1 MRFQFGKYVL
11 DSESFALQLDGK
23 PLAAEPQVIEL
34 LLFLVRNRDRMVSKN
49 ELNIEI
55 WKGRVVSEAALSS
68 AIKAAR
74 KLVNDDGRTQSIIQT
89 VHRKGFRFI
98 ATVSELDTA
107 PLVTRIEPA
116 TGQST
121 EQGIAAAV
129 AKPRIIVL
137 PFVNLSND
145 EQQDYFSDGVT
156 TDIITQLSRHRWL
169 DVIARNTSF
178 GYKNG
183 GTNAHQLATELQVH
197 YVVEGNIQRS
207 GGRVRISVHLIDAQ
221 SGTQKWAERFS
232 RELGDMFA
240 LQDEITELIVARLEP
255 EIGIV
260 ERNKVVLTRPANMQA
275 WDCYHLG
282 IYHFFKFTG
291 PDNLEAQRLLKQ
303 TQLLDPNFGE
313 AYAWWAYA
321 TVLGMVYWQ
330 TDPGQD
336 LLEQALQACD
346 QALSLDGQNA
356 TFFALKARVLLAC
369 RNYRAAIVENERAIQ
384 LNPSFAA
391 AYCGLGDSLA
401 YEGQYEEALEYFDK
415 AIALSPNDPQLW
427 AFYTYGALVHLF
439 KSDFDAALNWTE
451 KAHSLANYQYWTT
464 AHRMVALIYLDRLEE
479 AAAQKKQLIKEE
491 PEFTQS
497 FARKKLFY
505 LKSDAQIKIYIE
517 GLQRAGIAP

>member
-1 MRFQFGKYVL
+1 
-11 DSESFALQLDGK
+11 
-23 PLAAEPQVIEL
+23 
-34 LLFLVRNRDRMVSKN
+34 
-49 ELNIEI
+49 
-55 WKGRVVSEAALSS
+55 
-68 AIKAAR
+68 
-74 KLVNDDGRTQSIIQT
+74 
-89 VHRKGFRFI
+89 
-98 ATVSELDTA
+98 
-107 PLVTRIEPA
+107 
-116 TGQST
+116 
-121 EQGIAAAV
+121 
-129 AKPRIIVL
+129 
-137 PFVNLSND
+137 
-145 EQQDYFSDGVT
+145 
-156 TDIITQLSRHRWL
+156 
-169 DVIARNTSF
+169 
-178 GYKNG
+178 
-183 GTNAHQLATELQVH
+183 
-197 YVVEGNIQRS
+197 
-207 GGRVRISVHLIDAQ
+207 
-221 SGTQKWAERFS
+221 
-232 RELGDMFA
+232 MFA

-497 FARKKLFY
+497 FARKKPFY